1 MDTGLHKGLILRL
14 AKYLR
19 VLRQLKSL
27 GFVKVFSNNLGDAIG
42 VTPAVVRKD
51 FSQISI
57 PGNKRGGYNIDVLIE
72 EITTVLGGRATFP
85 VVIVGCG
92 RLGSALLN
100 YREFD
105 KEGIRVAAGFDKDAG
120 KIDRD
125 GRPPVLPIEDLPEFV
140 RTHEI
145 EVGIIAVPDE
155 SASEVFDLMIGA
167 GVRGFLNF
175 TTVQLKCGGR
185 CDPEN
190 CVNRCVVEN
199 VNFGLQIEN
208 LFYLITFQ
216 KPENRVLSLEELKEK
231 HQRRRYGT
239 A

>member
-1 MDTGLHKGLILRL
+1 MDTGLHKGIIFRL

-72 EITTVLGGRATFP
+72 EINVVLGKRASFP
-85 VVIVGCG
+85 VVIAGCG

-100 YREFD
+100 YREFE
-105 KEGIRVAAGFDKDAG
+105 KEGIHIVAGFDSDPTKLDPQ
-120 KIDRD
+120 
-125 GRPPVLPIEDLPEFV
+125 GRPPILSVDELSGFV
-140 RTHEI
+140 RQNEI
-145 EVGIIAVPDE
+145 EVGIIAVPNE
-155 SASEVFDLMIGA
+155 AASEIFEMMIDA

-175 TTVQLKCGGR
+175 TTVQLKCAGR
-185 CDPEN
+185 CEHEN
-190 CVNRCVVEN
+190 CPHQCTVDN

-208 LFYLITFQ
+208 LFYMLTFQ

-231 HQRRRYGT
+231 HQHSGT

>member
-1 MDTGLHKGLILRL
+1 METGLHKGIILRL

-72 EITTVLGGRATFP
+72 EINGVLGRRASFP
-85 VVIVGCG
+85 VIIAGCG
-92 RLGSALLN
+92 RLGSALLH
-100 YREFD
+100 YREFE
-105 KEGIRVAAGFDKDAG
+105 KEGIHVVAGFDNNPAMV
-120 KIDRD
+120 DRS
-125 GRPPVLPIEDLPEFV
+125 GTPPVLPFEELAEFV
-140 RTHEI
+140 RTQEI
-145 EVGIIAVPDE
+145 EVGVLAVPDE
-155 SASEVFDLMIGA
+155 AASEVFETMLDA

-175 TTVQLKCGGR
+175 TTVQLKCAGR
-185 CDPEN
+185 CEREDCPHQ
-190 CVNRCVVEN
+190 CTIEN

-208 LFYLITFQ
+208 LFYMITFQ

-231 HQRRRYGT
+231 HQRRFGT

>member
-1 MDTGLHKGLILRL
+1 MDTGLHKGIILRL

-57 PGNKRGGYNIDVLIE
+57 PGNKRGGYNIDVLID
-72 EITTVLGGRATFP
+72 EINVVLGRRATFP
-85 VVIVGCG
+85 VVVVGCG
-92 RLGSALLN
+92 RLGSAILN
-100 YREFD
+100 YREFER
-105 KEGIRVAAGFDKDAG
+105 EGIHVVAGFDSDAA
-120 KIDRD
+120 KLAPEAT
-125 GRPPVLPIEDLPEFV
+125 PPVLPVSELPQFI
-140 RTHEI
+140 RQHEI
-145 EVGIIAVPDE
+145 EVGVIAVPDE
-155 SASEVFDLMIGA
+155 AASEVFEQMIDA

-175 TTVQLKCGGR
+175 TTVQLKCAGR
-185 CDPEN
+185 CEREDCPHQ
-190 CVNRCVVEN
+190 CTVDN

-208 LFYLITFQ
+208 LFYMITFR

-231 HQRRRYGT
+231 HQHSGT